1 MQNWTQKLNAHKP
14 TFKTN
19 SPEDYENC
27 KTDFAGVASIQ
38 EYVVLGCN
46 NCMVSFKE
54 ILMRNMSLIMFEI
67 KFSRVAVTDSEK
79 VWQIRPGQVS
89 FEIN

>member
-67 KFSRVAVTDSEK
+67 KLQ
-79 VWQIRPGQVS
+79 WLIRRRYGKS
-89 FEIN
+89 GRDRFRLK